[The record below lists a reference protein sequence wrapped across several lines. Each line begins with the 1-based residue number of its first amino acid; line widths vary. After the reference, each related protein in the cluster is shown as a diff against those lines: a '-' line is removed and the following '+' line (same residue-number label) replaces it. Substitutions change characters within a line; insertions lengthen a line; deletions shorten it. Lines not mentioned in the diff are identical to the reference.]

1 MKRKKSNTAKK
12 EEATQAPVGIQTT
25 AMVVTE
31 RNLPVQADPVAELKN
46 RVDLIRRVQ
55 KEVMRPGVDY
65 GTIPGCGDKPT
76 LLKPGAEKLIVTFR
90 LCPEVNQ
97 TEERFPDGHL
107 NVITKVRLLD
117 PQGHFL
123 GDGIGSC
130 STMESKYRYRWMA
143 TDKRPLKDE
152 SEKLKAQGL
161 GRWKKSFNGNWVWA
175 ERSDNPDMADSYNTV
190 RKMSAKRARVD
201 ATLSVTGVSDL
212 FTQDIE
218 EFHADDD
225 IPAETAQP
233 TSPAPLIYAALTT
246 APVQGVRAVDTR
258 LQTVIGKLKKKN
270 PQTWTNDIFMREL
283 GERGATRL
291 SELSEKDAAELCG
304 IYEKALLEKGGV
316 K

>member
-1 MKRKKSNTAKK
+1 MKWKKSATSKK
-12 EEATQAPVGIQTT
+12 EEADQAPVEVQTT
-25 AMVVTE
+25 AMVVSE
-31 RNLPVQADPVAELKN
+31 RNAPVPTDPVVELKN

-65 GTIPGCGDKPT
+65 GVIPGCGNKPT

-117 PQGHFL
+117 IQGHFL

-130 STMESKYRYRWMA
+130 STMESKYRYRWLQ
-143 TDKRPLKDE
+143 TEKRPLKDE

-161 GRWKKSFNGNWVWA
+161 GRWKKGYNGNWVWC

-225 IPAETAQP
+225 IPEEPASQPANENPAHETA
-233 TSPAPLIYAALTT
+233 A
-246 APVQGVRAVDTR
+246 VRPVDTR
-258 LQTVIGKLKKKN
+258 LQTIIGKLKKKD
-270 PQTWTNDIFMREL
+270 PKTWTNDIFMKEL

-291 SELSEKDAAELCG
+291 SELSEKDAVELCG
-304 IYEKALLEKGGV
+304 LYEKALTEKGGA